1 MLAPCGDGI
10 VADMFY
16 LTENV
21 NRILVG
27 NKCDVDASERRVS
40 HEQGKALADEFRI
53 KFFETSAKLN
63 TNVDNAFMSI
73 AKDIVGRLKINPEHY
88 GSDGGMKVKEGEKK
102 PVGDSGKSCC

>member
-1 MLAPCGDGI
+1 MQNA
-10 VADMFY
+10 A
-16 LTENV
+16 ENV

-27 NKCDVDASERRVS
+27 NKCDVDAGERRVS
-40 HEQGKALADEFRI
+40 PEQGKALADEFRI

-88 GSDGGMKVKEGEKK
+88 GSESSLKVKEADKK
-102 PVGDSGKSCC
+102 QSEAAKGGCC